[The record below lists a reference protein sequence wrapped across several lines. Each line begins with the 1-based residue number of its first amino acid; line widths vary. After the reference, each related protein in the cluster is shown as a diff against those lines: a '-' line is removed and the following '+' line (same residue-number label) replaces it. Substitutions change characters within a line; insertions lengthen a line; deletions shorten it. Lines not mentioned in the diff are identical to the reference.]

1 MRRVLITGANG
12 LLGQKLIE
20 LFEKHKHFKVFATS
34 RGPSRLEK
42 LPVNVEYQALD
53 VSNESQTRAVIDY
66 FEPDTVINTAAMT
79 NVDECEQNRE
89 QCEAQNVTAVEML
102 AKVCQEKAIFLI
114 QLSTDFIF
122 DGAHGPYSETDAPHP
137 ISFYGETKL
146 KAEQIIAGVPGL
158 QYCIVR
164 TVLVYG
170 VAKGLSRSNIV
181 LWAKANLEQKKTI
194 KVVTDQWRT
203 PTLAEDL
210 AEGIY
215 LIADQKATGIFNICG
230 DEMMTPHDMALETAR
245 YFKLDKKYIEPATA
259 ATFSQPAQRP
269 PKTGLIIDKA
279 KSTLGFMPRSFEEG
293 LKLLSTQL
301 KQSGTH

>member
-20 LFEKHKHFKVFATS
+20 LFERHKDFKVFATS

-53 VSNESQTRAVIDY
+53 VSNESQIRAVVDY

-79 NVDECEQNRE
+79 NVDECEQNRV
-89 QCEAQNVTAVEML
+89 QCEAQNVHAVDML
-102 AKVCQEKAIFLI
+102 ARVCLEKSIFLV

-122 DGAHGPYSETDAPHP
+122 DGASGPYSEEDSPNP

-146 KAEQIIAGVPGL
+146 RAEQILANIPGL
-158 QYCIVR
+158 QYSIVR

-170 VAKGLSRSNIV
+170 VAKGLSRTNII
-181 LWAKANLEQKKTI
+181 LWAKSNLEQKKHI

-210 AEGIY
+210 AEGIF
-215 LIADQKATGIFNICG
+215 LITNNKETGVYNICG
-230 DEMMTPHDMALETAR
+230 EDMMTPYDMAMETAR
-245 YFKLDKKYIEPATA
+245 FFKLDKKYIESATA

-269 PKTGLIIDKA
+269 PKTGLRIDKA
-279 KSTLGFMPRSFEEG
+279 KTVLGYKPRSFADG
-293 LKLLSTQL
+293 LKILATQL
-301 KQSGTH
+301 KNTGIH